1 MRVVLLGPPGAGKG
15 TQAQRIVAKYGIVPL
30 STGDMLRTAIKA
42 GTSLEPKVKDIIA
55 RGDLVPDKVVV
66 EIVTNRTAQP
76 DAKRGFILDGFPR
89 TLPQAAALDRM
100 LKEKGLKLDAVIELK
115 VDEARLLRRIE
126 TRIAQMQARGE
137 ALRADDNP
145 ETLKRRLAA
154 YRAQTAPLIA
164 YYADKGV
171 LKTVDGMAA
180 IDEVTLA
187 IERALAEAA
196 FRPAPAQRA
205 GRSSRNSVG
214 RKLASRKP
222 AKRKKAAAKGKRGKL
237 AARATRP
244 APGRRN
250 GQKTRKNARAR
261 RLTK

>member
-42 GTSLEPKVKDIIA
+42 GTSLEPKVKEIIA

-205 GRSSRNSVG
+205 GRSRRKSV
-214 RKLASRKP
+214 SRKP
-222 AKRKKAAAKGKRGKL
+222 AKRKTAAAKGKRDKL

-244 APGRRN
+244 ALGRRN

>member
-15 TQAQRIVAKYGIVPL
+15 TQAQHIVAKYGIVPL
-30 STGDMLRTAIKA
+30 STGDMLRAAIKA
-42 GTSLEPKVKDIIA
+42 GASLEPKVKDIIA

-66 EIVTNRTAQP
+66 EIVTNRTAQS

-89 TLPQAAALDRM
+89 TLPQAEALDRM
-100 LKEKGLKLDAVIELK
+100 LKKKGLKLDAVIELK
-115 VDEARLLRRIE
+115 VDEAKLLQRIE
-126 TRIAQMQARGE
+126 TRVAQMHARGE

-171 LKTVDGMAA
+171 LKTVDGMAS

-187 IERALAEAA
+187 IERALAKAA
-196 FRPAPAQRA
+196 FRPAPAKRA
-205 GRSSRNSVG
+205 GRS
-214 RKLASRKP
+214 SRKP
-222 AKRKKAAAKGKRGKL
+222 AKRKKTAARGKRSKVAVR
-237 AARATRP
+237 AARP